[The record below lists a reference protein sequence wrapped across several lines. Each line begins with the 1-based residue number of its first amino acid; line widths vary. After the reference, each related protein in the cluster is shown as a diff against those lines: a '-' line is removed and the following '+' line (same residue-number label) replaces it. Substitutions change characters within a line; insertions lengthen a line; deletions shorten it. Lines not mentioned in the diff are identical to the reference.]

1 MLDQYQ
7 LTPSDV
13 NQLLSKDN
21 VLLLDVRTKEEYDY
35 ANLSHLSSHL
45 HIPID
50 NIQAKMSDIPQ
61 NKKIVVYC
69 HHGVRSLH
77 VQYFLIENGYK
88 EIYNLVGGID
98 AWSNE
103 IDSNVPKY

>member
-1 MLDQYQ
+1 MLDQSQ

-13 NQLLSKDN
+13 NQLKDDEN
-21 VLLLDVRTKEEYDY
+21 ILFLDVRTPEENEY
-35 ANLSHLSSHL
+35 ANLSHLGEHI

-50 NIQAKMSDIPQ
+50 NIQEKLSEIPQ
-61 NKKIVVYC
+61 NRKIVVYC

-77 VQYFLIENGYK
+77 VQHFLFQNEFKDIF
-88 EIYNLVGGID
+88 NLSGGID

-103 IDSNVPKY
+103 IDPNIPKY